1 MKNSI
6 KVLVTFAALFLVITT
21 SAFKSEVNSTKK
33 TSASDELYNT
43 LYALDQRFFEAYNTC
58 DMDTQSKLLA
68 EDIEFY
74 HDQGGLS
81 TSKEEILK
89 ATKENICGKVTR
101 ALVPG
106 SLEVSP
112 IAGYGAAIVGLHTF
126 KNNAEPAGTKSKE
139 NRFAAIWKETNG
151 QWQMTRIISLH

>member
-6 KVLVTFAALFLVITT
+6 KVPVTLTALFLIIIT
-21 SAFKSEVNSTKK
+21 SSFKSEV
-33 TSASDELYNT
+33 TSPKNTLASDELYNT

-58 DMDTQSKLLA
+58 DMDTQSELLA

-81 TSKEEILK
+81 TSKKEILK

-101 ALVPG
+101 TLVPG

-112 IAGYGAAIVGLHTF
+112 IAGYGAAVVGFHTF
-126 KNNAEPAGTKSKE
+126 KNNAQPAGTLSKE

-151 QWQMTRIISLH
+151 HWQMTRIISLH